1 MAQFDVCRLSDGN
14 LVVDCQADLLD
25 HLTTRF
31 VVPLVDP
38 GTVPGPL
45 RQLHPVFEIG
55 DQQLLLA
62 THLSA
67 SVPAGELGQRV
78 LSLQGHYLTIGRA
91 LDFLLAGI

>member
-38 GTVPGPL
+38 GSVPGPL
-45 RQLHPVFEIG
+45 KGLHPVFEIG
-55 DQQLLLA
+55 DEKLLLA
-62 THLSA
+62 THLAA
-67 SVPAGELGQRV
+67 SVPASELGKRIA
-78 LSLQGHYLTIGRA
+78 SLQRHYLTIGRA
-91 LDFLLAGI
+91 LDFLFAGV